1 MVIFLILSLLYFQ
14 IFNKIQVFKF
24 KNDKIFLTEIFIEIS
39 IDLPAVVRK
48 SIGDPGYP
56 LLSYL

>member
-1 MVIFLILSLLYFQ
+1 MQF
-14 IFNKIQVFKF
+14 FKF
-24 KNDKIFLTEIFIEIS
+24 KNDKNFLTEIFIELS
-39 IDLPAVVRK
+39 IDSHAVVRK